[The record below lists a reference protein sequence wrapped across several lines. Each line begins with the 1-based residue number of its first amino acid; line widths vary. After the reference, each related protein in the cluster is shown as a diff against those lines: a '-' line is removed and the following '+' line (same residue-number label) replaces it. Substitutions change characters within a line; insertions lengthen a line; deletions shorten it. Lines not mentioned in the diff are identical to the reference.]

1 MLKKKNENRKGG
13 EMGKYVSGILVCD
26 LDWGRQ
32 KIHVTMMK
40 NRKVVLKPLDFSNL
54 NILF

>member
-1 MLKKKNENRKGG
+1 
-13 EMGKYVSGILVCD
+13 MGKYVSGILARD

-32 KIHVTMMK
+32 KIHVKMMK
-40 NRKVVLKPLDFSNL
+40 KRKVMLKPLDLSNL